1 MALII
6 YPEDGWDSLVTLAEA
21 QSYMTSYGHDW
32 PAEEG
37 KQEIALRKGTQ
48 YLMAA
53 YQIDPKH
60 LDPIDAKIK
69 AACCEAAV
77 RSLAGPLLADTDGR
91 IKTEQTTDVI
101 TTKWA
106 EGSQGG
112 RKTYPVIDALMR
124 GLASNSA
131 MMVRLVRG

>member
-1 MALII
+1 MPLII
-6 YPEDGWDSLVTLAEA
+6 YPADGWDSLVTLDEA
-21 QSYMTSYGHDW
+21 QAYMTSYGHNW
-32 PAEEG
+32 PTEEAQ
-37 KQEIALRKGTQ
+37 QEIALRKGTQ

-106 EGSQGG
+106 EGAQGG

-124 GLASNSA
+124 GFSSNSA
-131 MMVRLVRG
+131 MMVKLIRG

>member
-6 YPEDGWDSLVTLAEA
+6 YPADGWDSLVTLAEA
-21 QSYMTSYGHDW
+21 QSYMDSYGHDW
-32 PAEEG
+32 PVEEA
-37 KQEIALRKGTQ
+37 KQEVALRKGTQ

-77 RSLAGPLLADTDGR
+77 RSLAGPLMADTDGR
-91 IKTEQTTDVI
+91 IKTEQTVDVI

-112 RKTYPVIDALMR
+112 RKTYPAIDALMR
-124 GLASNSA
+124 GLTTNSA

>member
-1 MALII
+1 MALTI
-6 YPEDGWDSLVTLAEA
+6 YPADGWDSLVTLAEA
-21 QSYMTSYGHDW
+21 HAYMTSYGHDW
-32 PAEEG
+32 PTEEAQ
-37 KQEIALRKGTQ
+37 QEIALRKGSQ
-48 YLMAA
+48 YLMSA

-131 MMVRLVRG
+131 MMVRLIRG

>member
-1 MALII
+1 MALTI

-21 QSYMTSYGHDW
+21 QAYMTSYGHDW
-32 PAEEG
+32 PTEEG

-53 YQIDPKH
+53 YQIDQKH

-69 AACCEAAV
+69 AACCEAGV
-77 RSLAGPLLADTDGR
+77 RSLAGPLQADTDGR
-91 IKTEQTTDVI
+91 VMTERTTDVL

-106 EGSQGG
+106 EGAQGG

-131 MMVRLVRG
+131 MMVRLIRG

>member
-6 YPEDGWDSLVTLAEA
+6 YPADGWDSLVTLDEA
-21 QSYMTSYGHDW
+21 QAYMDSYGHDW
-32 PAEEG
+32 PAEEA
-37 KQEIALRKGTQ
+37 KQEVALRKGTQ
-48 YLMAA
+48 YLMSA

-77 RSLAGPLLADTDGR
+77 RAVVGPLQADTDGR

-106 EGSQGG
+106 EGAQGG

-124 GLASNSA
+124 GFSSNSA
-131 MMVRLVRG
+131 MIVKLIRG